1 MTDAQTARGEE
12 LELFATC
19 PKGFE
24 APLAAELAGL
34 GAKGV
39 RALHGQVAFAGT
51 LADAYRVCLWSR
63 IASRVVLVL
72 GHGAAVNA
80 DELYQTLREV
90 CWEDHLSLTSTF
102 AVDAHG
108 TNNELRN
115 TQFIALRAKDAVC
128 DRLQAKLGA
137 RPSVETRHPDV
148 TVVARVRN
156 DRVTF
161 GIDLSGEPLFRR
173 ASTRRAADDGLG
185 GLRPDYAAA
194 VLAMGAWHRCCRR
207 DDPTL
212 AVAFSGS
219 GTLVAEAASAAL
231 DRAPGLLRTRWGFT
245 GWLGHDE
252 DAWAALLAEA
262 DERAEKGAARA
273 EKLHLVTIDPRKGA
287 AAAARASLR
296 AAGLD
301 VAIASLASAD
311 ELARRLAPAD
321 ASATLAAVDLSWLG
335 ADELAR
341 EVAAIGL
348 ATATADALPQGAR
361 LVALS
366 TTPTLDASLGLAA
379 IDQAR
384 TFVGRDDATITTY
397 ETGTPAAPAAS
408 PADAN
413 AAEKDDAAAEAP
425 AAPARAT
432 VTLKDGTTLPVL
444 VPQSDQFAARLAKVA
459 KLRAKWGRRE
469 GISCYRVYDT
479 DLPDYA
485 VAIDLYQAAEGSRGA
500 DAHGRW
506 LVVQEYAAPKDIDP
520 ELARRRLLDVL
531 AIAPHVLGV
540 DPACVTLRVRRHA
553 KGGSQ
558 YANEGDKRAGRRGR
572 LALAPGAHLV
582 EEGGL
587 IFEVNLAERLDTGL
601 FLDHRDVRARV
612 REMAKDM
619 QGSKRFLNLFAY
631 TGSATCYAAD
641 GGAKHT
647 TTVDLSRTYLDWAER
662 DMERNGFVGPEHE
675 YVQADV
681 VRWVSEQRH
690 TPNRWDLVFCDP
702 PTFSNSK
709 RMGRDVFDVQRDHAE
724 LLIGISRLL
733 TANGICLFSCNL
745 RGFEPDVE
753 ALAKAGVE
761 IADVTAGT
769 IPEDFKRNAK
779 IHHVYLVKRTPR
791 PEGAEPTRAAATR
804 PRPATE
810 QADRASRPARQDR
823 PSRPYGSRDGQGE
836 RDGRT
841 PRPYGA
847 RDERAANAGRA
858 YGSRDERDS
867 RGGYGSRSGYGS
879 RDDAP
884 RRHTARSQGPLKPLP
899 GNGPRPSAHGTPA
912 SRDNRPAPGRPYG
925 GRGRDDAP
933 RTHTARSQGPL
944 KPLMGNGPRPSA
956 HGGGGAP
963 RPFGSRN
970 DRPGTG
976 PRRDD
981 RRGPHDAPRGPHGP
995 RNGGPRN

>member
-1 MTDAQTARGEE
+1 MTDAQTVRGEE

-51 LADAYRVCLWSR
+51 LADAYRICLWSR
-63 IASRVVLVL
+63 IASRVMLVL
-72 GHGAAVNA
+72 GHGAAANA

-156 DRVTF
+156 GRVTF

-321 ASATLAAVDLSWLG
+321 ASATLAAIDLSWLG

-413 AAEKDDAAAEAP
+413 AAEKDDAAEAP

-558 YANEGDKRAGRRGR
+558 YANEGEGDKRAGRRGR

-662 DMERNGFVGPEHE
+662 NMERNGFVGPEHE

-791 PEGAEPTRAAATR
+791 PEGAPTSAAPARAQSSAGRTQARPDPRANEARRDERPYGSQGGR
-804 PRPATE
+804 PRYGAGRRDDHDAGQRGPHGL
-810 QADRASRPARQDR
+810 RGDR
-823 PSRPYGSRDGQGE
+823 PYGSDRREDRSRNASRPYGSDRREE
-836 RDGRT
+836 RNHGAG
-841 PRPYGA
+841 RPYGA
-847 RDERAANAGRA
+847 GPHDSRGSARPYGA
-858 YGSRDERDS
+858 GSRDA
-867 RGGYGSRSGYGS
+867 RGDRPRY
-879 RDDAP
+879 DAARPDGP
-884 RRHTARSQGPLKPLP
+884 RPHTARSQGPM
-899 GNGPRPSAHGTPA
+899 R
-912 SRDNRPAPGRPYG
+912 
-925 GRGRDDAP
+925 
-933 RTHTARSQGPL
+933 
-944 KPLMGNGPRPSA
+944 PLMGNGPRPSQ
-956 HGGGGAP
+956 HGGAGRPRLQGNGP
-963 RPFGSRN
+963 RPSQFGGGHRGRN
-970 DRPGTG
+970 DG
-976 PRRDD
+976 PTE
-981 RRGPHDAPRGPHGP
+981 
-995 RNGGPRN
+995 GGRTNR

>member
-1 MTDAQTARGEE
+1 M
-12 LELFATC
+12 
-19 PKGFE
+19 
-24 APLAAELAGL
+24 
-34 GAKGV
+34 
-39 RALHGQVAFAGT
+39 
-51 LADAYRVCLWSR
+51 
-63 IASRVVLVL
+63 
-72 GHGAAVNA
+72 
-80 DELYQTLREV
+80 
-90 CWEDHLSLTSTF
+90 
-102 AVDAHG
+102 
-108 TNNELRN
+108 
-115 TQFIALRAKDAVC
+115 
-128 DRLQAKLGA
+128 
-137 RPSVETRHPDV
+137 
-148 TVVARVRN
+148 
-156 DRVTF
+156 
-161 GIDLSGEPLFRR
+161 
-173 ASTRRAADDGLG
+173 
-185 GLRPDYAAA
+185 
-194 VLAMGAWHRCCRR
+194 
-207 DDPTL
+207 
-212 AVAFSGS
+212 
-219 GTLVAEAASAAL
+219 
-231 DRAPGLLRTRWGFT
+231 
-245 GWLGHDE
+245 
-252 DAWAALLAEA
+252 
-262 DERAEKGAARA
+262 
-273 EKLHLVTIDPRKGA
+273 
-287 AAAARASLR
+287 
-296 AAGLD
+296 
-301 VAIASLASAD
+301 
-311 ELARRLAPAD
+311 
-321 ASATLAAVDLSWLG
+321 
-335 ADELAR
+335 
-341 EVAAIGL
+341 
-348 ATATADALPQGAR
+348 
-361 LVALS
+361 
-366 TTPTLDASLGLAA
+366 
-379 IDQAR
+379 
-384 TFVGRDDATITTY
+384 
-397 ETGTPAAPAAS
+397 
-408 PADAN
+408 
-413 AAEKDDAAAEAP
+413 
-425 AAPARAT
+425 
-432 VTLKDGTTLPVL
+432 L

-469 GISCYRVYDT
+469 GISCYRVHDT

-558 YANEGDKRAGRRGR
+558 YANEGEGDKRAGRRGR

-662 DMERNGFVGPEHE
+662 NMERNGFVGPEHE

-724 LLIGISRLL
+724 LLIAIPRCSTPTASACSRATCVALSPTSRRSPRRASRLP
-733 TANGICLFSCNL
+733 TSRRAPSP
-745 RGFEPDVE
+745 RTSSATPRS
-753 ALAKAGVE
+753 
-761 IADVTAGT
+761 T
-769 IPEDFKRNAK
+769 
-779 IHHVYLVKRTPR
+779 HVYLVKRTPR
-791 PEGAEPTRAAATR
+791 PEGAEPARAAATR

-810 QADRASRPARQDR
+810 QADRASRPTRQDR

-858 YGSRDERDS
+858 YGSRDERDG
-867 RGGYGSRSGYGS
+867 RGGHGSRSGYGS

-884 RRHTARSQGPLKPLP
+884 RRHTARSQAPLKHLP

-925 GRGRDDAP
+925 GRDRDDAP
-933 RTHTARSQGPL
+933 RTHTVRSQGPL

-956 HGGGGAP
+956 HGCGGAP

-970 DRPGTG
+970 DRPARVRAVTTAAARTMPRAARATAAPGTSG
-976 PRRDD
+976 QAIY
-981 RRGPHDAPRGPHGP
+981 PHI
-995 RNGGPRN
+995 